1 MHVGKLMARLNPK
14 NVRFDVGS
22 GGIPE
27 LTSTDIAAA
36 LAFVD
41 AGLGRELLCKV
52 WWPDGAAL
60 TERQLIDYLEK
71 VQRDEWSR
79 RESAMLDGLL
89 AVASSGSKGQP
100 IYASAHANRWPRMV
114 TVLQGL
120 PVVVDAYAKV
130 RKAVLA
136 EMCSAGLCHKCAGR
150 GVVRSDLNA
159 ITKCPGCEG
168 SGHHRISERER
179 GEACGMSWTAYREA
193 WSRVYDW
200 TYQKCMDEVQKATWQ
215 FSDAVGG

>member
-41 AGLGRELLCKV
+41 RGLGRELLCKV

-60 TERQLIDYLEK
+60 TERQLFDFLETI
-71 VQRDEWSR
+71 QRDEWSR

-89 AVASSGSKGQP
+89 AVATRGSRGQGS
-100 IYASAHANRWPRMV
+100 YAAAHENRWPRMV
-114 TVLQGL
+114 LVEHGL
-120 PVVVDAYAKV
+120 PVLADAYGRV
-130 RKAVLA
+130 RKAVVA
-136 EMCSAGLCHKCAGR
+136 EVCSTGLCPKCAGR
-150 GVVRSDLNA
+150 GLVCNSMGVHSA
-159 ITKCPGCEG
+159 CSTCEG

-179 GEACGMSWTAYREA
+179 GEACGMAWKTYRET
-193 WSRVYDW
+193 WVRVYDW
-200 TYQKCMDEVQKATWQ
+200 TFQQCMDAVHQATRQ
-215 FSDAVGG
+215 FEAAVGG